1 MKKIISFLTAVILLM
16 SNVAFAEYMTIYSA
30 DGMFGYTEDGT
41 VSFYFGGEVVT
52 IPSEI
57 DGIEITAIGE
67 QMCFD
72 LGISTIYIEEGIRK
86 IHKSAF
92 EGSSVEYVDIP
103 ASMEMIDERAF
114 ANCENLSWV
123 VLNSDETNFGEDTF
137 AGTGYIEFTVPCTAD
152 TESLRKKIMIAKGD
166 SNFDFFEMHT
176 ALTES
181 MVEKDIY
188 GENVFY
194 CEACG
199 FKASKYVEDIT
210 LPFSDVPTDA
220 WYYSYVQTAYDF
232 GVLSGKSETIFDP
245 DAGLTCAEAAKIAAV
260 IHNLNRSDGKVIEF
274 QQTGDN
280 WYDVYVDY
288 CYKNEIIEDY
298 IIFEWNKS
306 ATRGEMAY
314 MFSRCD
320 TSDYYLNDVPITD
333 IPDVYDTTPYAY
345 EILDLYNKGIA
356 VGSDEYMAYY
366 PDSQVKRSEAA
377 ALISRILRLDM
388 RIELPKG

>member
-1 MKKIISFLTAVILLM
+1 MKKLISILMVVTLLI
-16 SNVAFAEYMTIYSA
+16 SNVAFAADLYSA

-41 VSFYFGGEVVT
+41 VTFFFGGEVAS

-57 DGIEITAIGE
+57 DGTQITDVGEEI
-67 QMCFD
+67 CFD
-72 LGISTIYIEEGIRK
+72 LGISTVYIEEGIK
-86 IHKSAF
+86 TIHKSAF
-92 EGSSVEYVDIP
+92 EGSNTEYADIP
-103 ASMEMIDERAF
+103 SSMELVGDRAF
-114 ANCENLSWV
+114 ANCVNLSGV
-123 VLNSDETNFGEDTF
+123 VLNSDKTNFGENAF
-137 AGTGYIEFTVPCTAD
+137 AGTGYIEFAVSCTAD
-152 TESLRKKIMIAKGD
+152 QEVMRKKIMLAKGD
-166 SNFDFFEMHT
+166 SNFDFFIIHS
-176 ALTES
+176 AVTES

-188 GENVFY
+188 GGNMLY
-194 CEACG
+194 CEDCETKINPYG
-199 FKASKYVEDIT
+199 EDIE
-210 LPFSDVPTDA
+210 LPFSDVSDDA
-220 WYYSYVQTAYDF
+220 WYYTYVQNAYSH
-232 GVLSGKSETIFDP
+232 GILNGKSETIFDP

-260 IHNLNRSDGKVIEF
+260 IHNNNRVDEEVVEF
-274 QQTGDN
+274 NQTGDK

-298 IIFEWNKS
+298 ITFNWEKN

-320 TSDYYLNDVPITD
+320 KSDYYLNDVPITD

-356 VGSDEYMAYY
+356 VGSDEYMTYY

-377 ALISRILRLDM
+377 ALISRIVRFDM